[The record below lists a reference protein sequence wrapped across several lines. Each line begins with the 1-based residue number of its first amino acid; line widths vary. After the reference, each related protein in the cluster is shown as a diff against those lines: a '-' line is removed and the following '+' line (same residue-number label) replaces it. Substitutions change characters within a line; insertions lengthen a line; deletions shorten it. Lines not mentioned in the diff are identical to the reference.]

1 MNWRQNPT
9 RVGWIIL
16 LASFFMC
23 CLLTVT
29 VPLGIRSFVL
39 HATRTRIA
47 SASATTGTAQLWTPN
62 ATDPTAVTSRR
73 PVVEG
78 SRLVTDATAKALL
91 TLATD
96 DAGER
101 VLAIVQLYPNSTV
114 TLQRARIPRFDLSPD
129 PHRIGLG
136 LDQGRM
142 SVTAQRTDAREV
154 AVSVTTPQAI
164 ITFGT
169 GTFDIILSGNQSQ
182 VRVRS
187 GVARIEA
194 EGQLVTASAGQR
206 VGVTAG
212 RAPDL
217 PVPDTV
223 NLVLNGAFE
232 GGLTPLW
239 EEFAEVK
246 AGHRPGSVTLIA
258 DGRRRALRFSRREE
272 DGVPNRVGVTQV
284 VNRDVEGY
292 DALALR
298 LDLRLIHQS
307 LPGGGQNA
315 TEYPLMVDVF
325 FTDIYGK
332 DIHWY
337 KGFYYLDLLAGS
349 PYLTP
354 QREDQAPADAAYF
367 PPTAERVPIGIWYTY
382 ESPNLFDLLKKT
394 RPARIISISVYGIG
408 HDYES
413 YVSDVG
419 LTVR

>member
-9 RVGWIIL
+9 RVAWIIL

-23 CLLTVT
+23 FVLAVA
-29 VPLGIRSFVL
+29 VPLGVRSFVL

-47 SASATTGTAQLWTPN
+47 SATATTGTAQLWAPN
-62 ATDPTAVTSRR
+62 ATDPTAVTARR

-101 VLAIVQLYPNSTV
+101 VLAIVQLYPSSTV
-114 TLQRARIPRFDLSPD
+114 TLQQARVPRFELSPD
-129 PHRIGLG
+129 PHRIS
-136 LDQGRM
+136 LDLQQGRM
-142 SVTAQRTDAREV
+142 SITAQRTDERDV
-154 AVSVTTPQAI
+154 AVSVTTPQGMV
-164 ITFGT
+164 TFGA
-169 GTFDIILSGNQSQ
+169 GTFDIILAGNETQ

-187 GVARIEA
+187 GMAHITA
-194 EGQLVTASAGQR
+194 EGQLVTASGGQR
-206 VGVTAG
+206 VGVTTG

-246 AGHRPGSVTLIA
+246 AGYRPGSVTLVA

-272 DGVPNRVGVTQV
+272 DGVPNRVGVTQT

-292 DALALR
+292 DSLALR
-298 LDLRLIHQS
+298 LDLRLTHQS

-337 KGFYYLDLLAGS
+337 KGFYYFDLLPGS

-354 QREDQAPADAAYF
+354 QREDQVPADAAYF
-367 PPTAERVPIGIWYTY
+367 PPTAERVPIGIWYSY
-382 ESPNLFDLLKKT
+382 ESPNLFELLKRT
-394 RPARIISISVYGIG
+394 RPARIISISVYAIG